1 VSSFFASFLAI
12 DAKLKVEMDALEAEV
27 DSEENHPILIFLAKY
42 KPGFLQQLHG
52 EFFTYTK

>member
-1 VSSFFASFLAI
+1 
-12 DAKLKVEMDALEAEV
+12 MDALEAEV